1 MRKEQLTGS
10 QLGTDLPSEGLVGQ
24 LGNYGLFSLEP
35 QVPRSRTPG
44 GAYKCSPMERTRTLP
59 HEAVLCL
66 QAGPVCLLGQR
77 GGWKETLRTLRESAG
92 MTQVEMAELLKLLG
106 LTTARSKHKNV

>member
-66 QAGPVCLLGQR
+66 QAGPCAVWDSEEVGKKPF
-77 GGWKETLRTLRESAG
+77 G
-92 MTQVEMAELLKLLG
+92 
-106 LTTARSKHKNV
+106 RSGSPQA